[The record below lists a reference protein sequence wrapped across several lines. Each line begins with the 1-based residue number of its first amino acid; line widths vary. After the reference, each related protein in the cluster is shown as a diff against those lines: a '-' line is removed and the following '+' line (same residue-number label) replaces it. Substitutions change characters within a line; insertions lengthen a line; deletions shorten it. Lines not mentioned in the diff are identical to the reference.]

1 LGEKTSG
8 PSFATAPFRN
18 KRSLEKNEEKNM
30 FQGTTID
37 ELISSVERAEE
48 HARQQRQD
56 DPMALSFRQVP
67 LQRTEWQELI
77 EVA

>member
-1 LGEKTSG
+1 
-8 PSFATAPFRN
+8 
-18 KRSLEKNEEKNM
+18 M